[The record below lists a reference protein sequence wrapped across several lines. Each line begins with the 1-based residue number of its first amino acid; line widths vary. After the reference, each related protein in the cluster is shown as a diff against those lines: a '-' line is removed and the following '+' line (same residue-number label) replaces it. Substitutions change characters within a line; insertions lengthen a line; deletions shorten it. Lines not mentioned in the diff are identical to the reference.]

1 MLTLIENQS
10 FLDTG
15 ITNHNENC
23 LLGIKKEENYR
34 LLDLLFVFLLDF
46 LPAERFL
53 FLAAAFLAFSAAF
66 RFLVRAAFLAVARRC
81 AFVCTMF
88 RMNCT

>member
-1 MLTLIENQS
+1 MIHVMTWSL
-10 FLDTG
+10 FVG
-15 ITNHNENC
+15 IYSSYQR
-23 LLGIKKEENYR
+23 LMKKEENYR

-53 FLAAAFLAFSAAF
+53 FLDAAFLAFSAVF

-81 AFVCTMF
+81 AFVCAMF